1 MCMSN
6 IIQDVQKISEAISSV
21 LNIDV
26 TVIDN
31 ELTRIAGTGRY
42 RSCIGDKVGKDSAFY
57 YAMENGENLVIL
69 DPGKHPVCIKCSN
82 YEDCKE
88 YAEVCCPIKVN
99 GKSIAVIGLIAFT
112 KEQREH
118 IKNNKDALLK
128 YIDIMS
134 QLISSKVLE
143 KKNHQT
149 VKLLAEELNVVVEAL
164 NKGIIVLNHEGHVVS
179 HNKRALEYLNMK
191 EEEFFSQDF
200 MKIFNLKYYTSYSIR
215 NREVSYLPT
224 SFKGVMDV
232 NTIMRD
238 NIPHRIVIILS
249 DYSEVMDTLNSLYV
263 STKWISFDDIVGSSK
278 EIIKTIEKAK
288 KVSKSSSTVL
298 ITGESGT
305 GKELFARGIH
315 RNSSRKNNPF
325 VPINCAAIPDS
336 LLESEL
342 FGYADGAFTGA
353 NKNGKTG
360 KFEMANQGTLFLD
373 EIGDMPLHLQTKLLR
388 VLQEGTIEKI
398 GSNDIISVDTR
409 IIAATNKD
417 LEDMVEKGEFRE
429 DLFYRLNV
437 VPLNVPALRERSG
450 DVPMLLKHF
459 LKVYNEKLKKSISA
473 FSDEVMDIFG
483 KYNWP
488 GNIRELQ
495 NVVEYSMNMCSEDQ
509 ITLKDI
515 PDRIIKKDKTSTLI
529 NEDHEE
535 VTLKEI
541 EKIEIIRRIK
551 MYKSSEKCIDNVAK
565 SLGISRATLYRKLK
579 EYEIKI
585 KDDKYKYI

>member
-26 TVIDN
+26 TVIDS

-42 RSCIGDKVGKDSAFY
+42 RNCVGDKVGEDSAFY
-57 YAMENGENLVIL
+57 YAMEKGENLVIL

-112 KEQREH
+112 KDQRER
-118 IKNNKDALLK
+118 IISNKEALLK

-143 KKNHQT
+143 KKNHQA

-164 NKGIIVLNHEGHVVS
+164 NKGILVLDHEGKLVS

-191 EEEFFSQDF
+191 EEELRSQNFMEIFS
-200 MKIFNLKYYTSYSIR
+200 LKYYTAYAIR

-224 SFKGVMDV
+224 GFKGVMDV

-238 NIPHRIVIILS
+238 SIPYRIVIILS
-249 DYSEVMDTLNSLYV
+249 NYNEVVDTLNSLYV
-263 STKWISFDDIVGSSK
+263 STKTISFDDIVGTSK
-278 EIIKTIEKAK
+278 EILSTIEKAK

-315 RNSSRKNNPF
+315 RSSSRKNNPF
-325 VPINCAAIPDS
+325 VAINCAAIPDS

-342 FGYADGAFTGA
+342 FGYVDGAFTGA
-353 NKNGKTG
+353 NKNGKSG
-360 KFEMANQGTLFLD
+360 KFEMANKGTIFLD

-398 GSNDIISVDTR
+398 GSNDIISVDSR
-409 IIAATNKD
+409 IIAATNKN
-417 LEDMVEKGEFRE
+417 LEDMVSRGEFRE
-429 DLFYRLNV
+429 DLYYRLNV
-437 VPLNVPALRERSG
+437 VPLKVPALRDRDG
-450 DVPMLLKHF
+450 DIPMLLEHF
-459 LKVYNEKLKKSISA
+459 LKVYNEKLNKKILA
-473 FSDEVMDIFG
+473 FSDDVMSLFV

-488 GNIRELQ
+488 GNVRELQ
-495 NVVEYSMNMCSEDQ
+495 NVIEYSMNMCSKEH
-509 ITLKDI
+509 ITINDI
-515 PDRIIKKDKTSTLI
+515 PERIMKTDKALSSDK
-529 NEDHEE
+529 EEFEE

-541 EKIEIIRRIK
+541 EKVEIIRRIK
-551 MYKSSEKCIDNVAK
+551 MYKSSEKCIDNAAK

-585 KDDKYKYI
+585 KDDKYNYI